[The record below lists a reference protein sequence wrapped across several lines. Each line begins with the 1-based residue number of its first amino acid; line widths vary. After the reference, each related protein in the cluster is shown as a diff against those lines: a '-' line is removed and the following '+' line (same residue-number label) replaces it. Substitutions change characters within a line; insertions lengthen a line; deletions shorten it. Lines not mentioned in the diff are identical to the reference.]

1 MIIKSF
7 TMQQSPMLR
16 THLLESEFSVQ
27 AFSGVMQ
34 VVLDF
39 NILSLVTTFSVDKV
53 HEDVK
58 S

>member
-1 MIIKSF
+1 MR
-7 TMQQSPMLR
+7 R

-39 NILSLVTTFSVDKV
+39 ILSLVMTFSVDKV

>member
-1 MIIKSF
+1 
-7 TMQQSPMLR
+7 MQQSPMLR

-39 NILSLVTTFSVDKV
+39 ILSLVTTFSVDEV
-53 HEDVK
+53 HEDV
-58 S
+58 

>member
-1 MIIKSF
+1 
-7 TMQQSPMLR
+7 MLR

>member
-34 VVLDF
+34 VLLDF
-39 NILSLVTTFSVDKV
+39 ILSLVTTFSVDKV

>member
-27 AFSGVMQ
+27 VFSGVMQ

-39 NILSLVTTFSVDKV
+39 ILSLVLTFSVDKV

>member
-1 MIIKSF
+1 
-7 TMQQSPMLR
+7 MLR

-39 NILSLVTTFSVDKV
+39 ILSLVLTFSVDKV
-53 HEDVK
+53 MKMYKVNDWV
-58 S
+58 

>member
-39 NILSLVTTFSVDKV
+39 ILSLVTTFSVEKV
-53 HEDVK
+53 HEDV
-58 S
+58 